1 VSELPKEKRT
11 PAAWRNAVLAILRR
25 KVHPDYE
32 WNRAVKGRFVE
43 FTRRHDPS
51 GLVLTYS
58 FVCIQGTYYSSY
70 GVALGLWSYPC
81 LVTPFMAGSRIN
93 NGRTISRLF
102 DEDFG
107 LQRGD
112 PEYPPSGVWSF
123 GEWRNNTLELLEERL
138 PAPEAFLLPRYLAA
152 FRAAKDRLVRFVEL
166 GAELVE
172 RFDGPPLLFGVDD
185 RPVLRERAREF
196 GCDPAVVER
205 MQLAMRPDALR
216 IGGALP
222 DAVYGSTER
231 LDMAKLDLR
240 SVAFSQL
247 LHFFEQRADL
257 GRFLSTL
264 RGL

>member
-1 VSELPKEKRT
+1 MEELPKEKRT

-58 FVCIQGTYYSSY
+58 FVRIRDCYYSSY
-70 GVALGLWSYPC
+70 GVALGLWSYPY
-81 LVTPFMAGSRIN
+81 LVTPFMAGSRIDHN
-93 NGRTISRLF
+93 RTIYQLF

-107 LQRGD
+107 LWRGD
-112 PEYPPSGVWSF
+112 PGYPPSGVWSS
-123 GEWRNNTLELLEERL
+123 GEWRNNTLDLLEERL

-152 FRAAKDRLVRFVEL
+152 FRAVKDRLVRFVEL
-166 GAELVE
+166 GCELLD
-172 RFDGPPLLFGVDD
+172 RFDGPPLLHESDH
-185 RPVLRERAREF
+185 RPVLRQRAREF
-196 GCDPAVVER
+196 GCDPAVVEC

-222 DAVYGSTER
+222 CALYGSADKMD
-231 LDMAKLDLR
+231 LAQLDLR
-240 SVAFSQL
+240 SIAFSQL
-247 LHFFEQRADL
+247 VHFFEHRADL
-257 GRFLSTL
+257 GGFLSTL

>member
-1 VSELPKEKRT
+1 MNELPEEKRT
-11 PAAWRNAVLAILRR
+11 PAAWRKEVLAILRR

-58 FVCIQGTYYSSY
+58 FVRVRDCYYSSY

-81 LVTPFMAGSRIN
+81 LVTPFMAGSRIDHN
-93 NGRTISRLF
+93 RTIYQLF
-102 DEDFG
+102 DQDFG
-107 LQRGD
+107 LWRGD
-112 PEYPPSGVWSF
+112 LGYPPSGVWSS
-123 GEWRNNTLELLEERL
+123 GEWRNNTLDLLEEQL

-152 FRAAKDRLVRFVEL
+152 FRAVKDRLVRFVEL
-166 GAELVE
+166 GCALVE
-172 RFDGPPLLFGVDD
+172 RFDGPPLLFGADH
-185 RPVLRERAREF
+185 RPMLRERARDF

-205 MQLAMRPDALR
+205 MQLVMHPDALR

-222 DAVYGSTER
+222 VAAYGSTEQ
-231 LDMAKLDLR
+231 LDVAKLDLR

-257 GRFLSTL
+257 ARFLSTL